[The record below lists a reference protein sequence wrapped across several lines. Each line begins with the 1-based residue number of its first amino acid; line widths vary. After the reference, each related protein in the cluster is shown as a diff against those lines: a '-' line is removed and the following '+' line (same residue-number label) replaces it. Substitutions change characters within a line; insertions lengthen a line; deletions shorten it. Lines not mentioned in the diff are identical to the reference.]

1 VQGAG
6 VGGEWGGAVL
16 MAVEHASPG
25 KRGFYG
31 SFPQMG
37 VPGGLIL
44 ANLAFLGV
52 SAGMSDEAF
61 AAWGWRIP
69 FLASALLV
77 LAGLLIRVTIAE
89 SPEFEEVKRSGAE
102 ARLPVVTVLKEHP
115 KQVLLAADGFI
126 GNNTVGYIFMAYLL
140 SYGTTVLHLARTQML
155 VLILVGLAAWM
166 LVLFPLVDTASP
178 GLILVALLGTAVFL
192 GATYG
197 PLAALFCELFAA
209 LYAGAHSSAPVTAYL
224 VAVSL
229 LSLACLAVVTR
240 PAGNS
245 NTEV

>member
-1 VQGAG
+1 
-6 VGGEWGGAVL
+6 
-16 MAVEHASPG
+16 
-25 KRGFYG
+25 
-31 SFPQMG
+31 
-37 VPGGLIL
+37 
-44 ANLAFLGV
+44 
-52 SAGMSDEAF
+52 MSDEAF

-140 SYGTTVLHLARTQML
+140 SYGTTVLDLGRTQML
-155 VLILVGLAAWM
+155 VLVLVGGGLAPT
-166 LVLFPLVDTASP
+166 L
-178 GLILVALLGTAVFL
+178 
-192 GATYG
+192 AT
-197 PLAALFCELFAA
+197 A